1 MACKAII
8 AKTRALAASSE
19 KNIPADPVSQG
30 THPLRQGCHWQ
41 SRRKVMFLKI
51 AAAALLSI
59 GMASSAFAQT
69 AGSAGQGSGS
79 GSGTS
84 QSGTNGDAGTGSN
97 SGSGNGSGA
106 TGSGDTGSASNPNQ
120 NGQNAGASG
129 GDANDCQRQHAG
141 DTSNPSP
148 TSGDQSNKPD
158 AANACK

>member
-1 MACKAII
+1 
-8 AKTRALAASSE
+8 
-19 KNIPADPVSQG
+19 
-30 THPLRQGCHWQ
+30 
-41 SRRKVMFLKI
+41 MFFKI
-51 AAAALLSI
+51 AAVTLLSI
-59 GMASSAFAQT
+59 GMATSAFAQT

-79 GSGTS
+79 GSGSGTS
-84 QSGTNGDAGTGSN
+84 QSGTSGDAGTGSN

-106 TGSGDTGSASNPNQ
+106 TGSGDPGAASNPNQ
-120 NGQNAGASG
+120 SGQNAGASG